1 MKLNINSLLLFF
13 LSTFAPLPIFFDLS
27 NLSIIFVANTLDT
40 SFEPL
45 IPLPIS
51 FVFFVLVFFIN
62 LPLSLKKFSYKRFVY
77 LFCLI
82 LLLTF
87 LSTLNAIPFTRFI
100 QFTLP
105 LSLILS
111 IPAIVGSFN
120 IYSAYSFILSLSA
133 FSIVHL
139 FYNFFGLNNSNCS
152 YNCNIIFLDYEIYHG
167 SVGFPDVILF
177 VVSASLLLSQSLKKS
192 ILKYIFLALSFFL
205 LFYAFFV
212 GRTATIFAILIAI
225 VFVTFK
231 ETIRIL
237 SSFKINKTFF
247 ILSFLTLLC
256 FVVYGEA
263 IFGRID
269 LLYRKIFD
277 VSGISSPRII
287 IYNYYLEAFLENPSN
302 LIFGGLSKD
311 IDGHNFIISTLS
323 NIGLIGLSILVSCY
337 WIGFL
342 QLKERFKLSL
352 NNLNILETFALNL
365 SFSTI
370 LVGNFINDALT
381 QTFNVIV
388 MFVFLILLISILE
401 NKKTL

>member
-27 NLSIIFVANTLDT
+27 DLSIIFIGNTLDT
-40 SFEPL
+40 SLEPL

-51 FVFFVLVFFIN
+51 FVFFALVFFIN
-62 LPLSLKKFSYKRFVY
+62 LPLSLKKFSYKRFGY

-87 LSTLNAIPFTRFI
+87 LSTLNEIPFTRFI

-133 FSIVHL
+133 FSILHL

-152 YNCNIIFLDYEIYHG
+152 YNCNIIFLGYEIYHG

-192 ILKYIFLALSFFL
+192 ILKYIFLTLSFVL

-225 VFVTFK
+225 IFVTFK

-237 SSFKINKTFF
+237 NSFKINKTFF

-256 FVVYGEA
+256 VVVYGEA
-263 IFGRID
+263 IFERID

-277 VSGISSPRII
+277 VRGISTPRII
-287 IYNYYLEAFLENPSN
+287 IYNYYLKAFLDNPSD

-323 NIGLIGLSILVSCY
+323 NIGLVGLSILVSCY

-352 NNLNILETFALNL
+352 NNLNILEIFAINL

-388 MFVFLILLISILE
+388 MFVFLILFISILE